1 MHHFQAITSPMS
13 LFDTTPIGRM
23 LNRFS
28 KDMDDL
34 DFWIPLEMDS
44 MISTFLIILGAIILI
59 IYVFV
64 EMAFPLIIFFALTLS
79 FNR

>member
-1 MHHFQAITSPMS
+1 MS
-13 LFDTTPIGRM
+13 LFDSTPIGRM

-28 KDMDDL
+28 KDMDDI
-34 DFWIPLEMDS
+34 DFWIPVEMDS
-44 MISTFLIILGAIILI
+44 MIGTFLTILGAIVLI

-64 EMAFPLIIFFALTLS
+64 EMAFPLIVFFALTLS

>member
-1 MHHFQAITSPMS
+1 MS
-13 LFDTTPIGRM
+13 LFDSTPIGRM

-28 KDMDDL
+28 KDMDDI
-34 DFWIPLEMDS
+34 DFWIPVEMDS
-44 MISTFLIILGAIILI
+44 MIGTFLTILGAIILI

-64 EMAFPLIIFFALTLS
+64 EMAFPLIVFFALTLS